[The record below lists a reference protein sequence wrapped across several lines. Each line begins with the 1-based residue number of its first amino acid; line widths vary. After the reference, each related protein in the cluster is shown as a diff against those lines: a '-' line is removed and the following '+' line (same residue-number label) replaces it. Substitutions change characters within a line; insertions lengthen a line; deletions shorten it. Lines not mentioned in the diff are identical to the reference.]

1 MRITKFSIVKAIA
14 IICVVLSHAGIRGWL
29 FDFVFIFHVPVFFI
43 CAGYFFNTRY
53 LDDERTFVL
62 HRVKGLYFPFIRWS
76 LFFLLVHNLLFAC
89 GILSETYGNAAGGVT
104 HPYSWHQFAQAA
116 WSIIFNMSGYDQ
128 FLCGTFWFFRAL
140 LLASI
145 GFLVLFKLLT
155 KSRNLQ
161 NDRQT
166 GWSLLLISL
175 LLIAWKTL
183 GGLTVTGVAQG
194 GYRELTGM
202 AFMGAGFLIRQYN
215 VCERL
220 NWRIA
225 LTAFLFLIMA
235 SFLFP
240 SSMAWNATFSQFIS
254 LPLPAVAAFLALT
267 YAATYIDRKE
277 SLLKKGLVYI
287 GENTLYIFAF
297 HLVAFKVVSALK
309 VAWYGLPWQAV
320 GGHPTVI
327 EPSNNTVWIL
337 LYMLAGIAFPLLW
350 MKGYRMLAGR
360 ITITEEQ
367 CTQYIIIAGK
377 NTCRYAYLGARM
389 TVSFIVNL
397 CKATWNAIKEIIA
410 ASNTKDE

>member
-1 MRITKFSIVKAIA
+1 
-14 IICVVLSHAGIRGWL
+14 
-29 FDFVFIFHVPVFFI
+29 
-43 CAGYFFNTRY
+43 
-53 LDDERTFVL
+53 
-62 HRVKGLYFPFIRWS
+62 
-76 LFFLLVHNLLFAC
+76 
-89 GILSETYGNAAGGVT
+89 
-104 HPYSWHQFAQAA
+104 
-116 WSIIFNMSGYDQ
+116 MSGYDQ

-277 SLLKKGLVYI
+277 SLLKKRIGVYRRKHA
-287 GENTLYIFAF
+287 L
-297 HLVAFKVVSALK
+297 HLRVPPCGIQGRQCAQGSMVRPAL
-309 VAWYGLPWQAV
+309 ASRRRTPYG
-320 GGHPTVI
+320 
-327 EPSNNTVWIL
+327 N
-337 LYMLAGIAFPLLW
+337 
-350 MKGYRMLAGR
+350 
-360 ITITEEQ
+360 
-367 CTQYIIIAGK
+367 
-377 NTCRYAYLGARM
+377 
-389 TVSFIVNL
+389 
-397 CKATWNAIKEIIA
+397 
-410 ASNTKDE
+410 